1 MNAGTQQAGR
11 FADQVVVITGAGNG
25 IGRAC
30 ALRFAAQGA
39 AVVAAD
45 LQPGPLATTVADI
58 EAAGGRAIA
67 VALDATSPAD
77 NEAMA
82 AAAIDAFGRLD
93 LLITAAGI
101 SHSEY
106 RSGDLENDLKYMMS
120 NLENVE
126 TPWRT
131 FLELE
136 VDAFRKVIDVNLT
149 GTWLAMQACCA
160 RMVDSGRGGAV
171 VTIASI
177 AAKDPD
183 AGPLAYTVSKA
194 GVWMLTKKSAR
205 ELAGAKIRVNSIGP
219 GFIDT
224 NMTQLIKMMPPER
237 AEQLLAKIPMGR
249 TGHADEIAKVAAF
262 LCSDDASYMTG
273 ELLHPDGGWF
283 TD

>member
-1 MNAGTQQAGR
+1 MADTSVR
-11 FADQVVVITGAGNG
+11 FADHVAVITGGGNG

-39 AVVAAD
+39 AVVVAD
-45 LQPGPLATTVADI
+45 LQPGPTAETVALI
-58 EAAGGRAIA
+58 EAAGGRAKA
-67 VALDATSPAD
+67 VALDVSSPTENHEMAAT
-77 NEAMA
+77 AMA
-82 AAAIDAFGRLD
+82 EYGRIDFLV
-93 LLITAAGI
+93 TAAGI
-101 SHSEY
+101 SHADY
-106 RSGDLENDLKYMMS
+106 RSGDLENNLKFFTK
-120 NLENVE
+120 NLERIE
-126 TPWRT
+126 TPWLA

-136 VDAFRKVIDVNLT
+136 VDSWRKVIEVNLT
-149 GTWLAMQACCA
+149 GTLLSMQACCA
-160 RMVDSGRGGAV
+160 PMIESGRGGAV

-205 ELAGAKIRVNSIGP
+205 ELAGANIRVNAIGP

-224 NMTQLIKMMPPER
+224 NMTELIRLFPKER
-237 AEQLLAKIPMGR
+237 VEQLMEKIPMKRMGQ
-249 TGHADEIAKVAAF
+249 TDEIAKVATF